1 MRHISWIVTL
11 PLMLALVVFS
21 LANRGD
27 VTLDLWPFNLPV
39 TLPLF
44 LPLLGAAFVGLLAGG
59 TVAWLSG
66 AKSRRRARELRFD
79 KTHLEREVI
88 RLRREVERAKSASVS
103 TGPSRPSGRASLQA
117 LPPSASNGSGRGRSL
132 PAATAGR

>member
-1 MRHISWIVTL
+1 VKHISWIVTL

-27 VTLDLWPFNLPV
+27 VRLDLWPFKESTPPMPLSWLLLA
-39 TLPLF
+39 TLF
-44 LPLLGAAFVGLLAGG
+44 LGLLIGG
-59 TVAWLSG
+59 AVVWLSG
-66 AKSRRRARELRFD
+66 AKNRRRARELRFD
-79 KTHLEREVI
+79 KAHLEREVI
-88 RLRREVERAKSASVS
+88 RLKRDVERAKDTASAS
-103 TGPSRPSGRASLQA
+103 SLAA